1 MEKALY
7 ALSLKDIKSAAG
19 KYSRVYFG
27 AEFCQWRM
35 PSPAVSLKAFDAAR
49 EAGVGFT
56 LMTPW
61 VTDAGL
67 RKVAAVLKM
76 LAASGDEKFEVVVN
90 DLGVLT
96 LLKEEYPGLTPVL
109 GRLLVKQKRCP
120 RVPGIMEGLPDAGR
134 EVYLSAGTEDKSTM
148 RLLRGYGVK
157 RVELDNPLQGLEAD
171 LKGVRMKGS
180 IYTPYAYV
188 TTTRNCPASF
198 DGTGWQAYDGCKL
211 KGCMQNVLV
220 LANPAHEGR
229 LLMRGNT
236 QFVENYDLPA
246 NLKGMG
252 IDRIVEMEDVP

>member
-7 ALSLKDIKSAAG
+7 TLSLKDVKSAAG
-19 KYSRVYFG
+19 RYSRVYFG

-35 PSPAVSLKAFDAAR
+35 PGPALAVKAYDLAR
-49 EAGVGFT
+49 EAGMDFT

-67 RKVAAVLKM
+67 KKVGAVLKS
-76 LAASGDEKFEVVVN
+76 LVAGGVDTFEVVVN

-96 LLKEEYPGLTPVL
+96 LLKEQYSGLTPVL

-134 EVYLSAGTEDKSTM
+134 EVYLRAGAEDKAAM
-148 RLLRGYGVK
+148 HLLKGYGVG
-157 RVELDNPLQGLEAD
+157 RVELDNPLQGIEAD
-171 LKGVRMKGS
+171 LKSARLKGS

-198 DGTGWQAYDGCKL
+198 DGTGWQAYTGCKL
-211 KGCMQNVLV
+211 KGCVKNVLV
-220 LANPAHEGR
+220 LANPAHDAR

-246 NLKGMG
+246 DLRKMG
-252 IDRIVEMEDVP
+252 IDRIVQMEDVP